1 MTRPRTT
8 ALAALLALAAAVPAA
23 AQEAAPAREGQR
35 IDDRRPDAPITF
47 GVFGRPVEFTGSWE
61 FSLEKRQDFDL
72 DPARPRDRRVRE
84 NELKLE
90 LRARPGTDTEVFL
103 QGSGLHEVRHTQ
115 GADSTRE
122 GQFERGQT
130 WVRFGRLFDSA
141 WSLQLGRV
149 ALLERRGWWW
159 DDDRDALRLQY
170 GGDTWRLDSGV
181 GRELA
186 KVSSKADGID
196 PAEQDVT
203 RWWGQGT
210 WRWARRQAVDLFWLV
225 QRDRSGAPAAGRV
238 FTDED
243 AADGSDLDA
252 RWLGARVGGELRFES
267 GWRFA
272 YRFDAAT
279 LAGREVVTSFDE
291 GADGRITAAASTQR
305 RLRSHA
311 FDLEATVVAPGAG
324 RPSLT
329 LAQAVGSGGSSAGGV
344 DRAFRQTG
352 LQENKGRI
360 AGVKRVRLYGE
371 LLQPTLSNLQ
381 VSLLAGGVRLA
392 ENTSLE
398 VMARRYR
405 QKVAS
410 GTIAGSRLA
419 TDPEGLNGDIG
430 NEIDLVLA
438 LREWRHAE
446 VALRAARFE
455 PGAAFAPDRRAPAQS
470 IEIEFALNF

>member
-1 MTRPRTT
+1 MNLPTRFVAPLLV
-8 ALAALLALAAAVPAA
+8 LAVAGAT
-23 AQEAAPAREGQR
+23 AQESPPSREGQR
-35 IDDRRPDAPITF
+35 IDDRRPDAPMSF
-47 GVFGRPVEFTGSWE
+47 GLLGQPVEFTGSWE
-61 FSLEKRQDFDL
+61 FSVEKRQDFDL
-72 DPARPRDRRVRE
+72 DPARARDRRVRE

-90 LRARPGTDTEVFL
+90 LRARPGTDTEVFV
-103 QGSGLHEVRHTQ
+103 QGSALHEVRHTQ

-170 GGDTWRLDSGV
+170 GGDTWRLDSGIA
-181 GRELA
+181 RELA

-203 RWWGQGT
+203 RWWGQGS

-225 QRDRSGAPAAGRV
+225 QRDRSGPPAAGLV
-238 FTDED
+238 FADED
-243 AADGSDLDA
+243 ATDASDLDA
-252 RWLGARVGGELRFES
+252 RWFGVRIGGELRFES
-267 GWRFA
+267 GWRFG
-272 YRFDAAT
+272 YRLDAAA
-279 LAGREVVTSFDE
+279 LRGREVVTTFDE
-291 GADGRITAAASTQR
+291 GADGRFTAAAGAER
-305 RLRSHA
+305 RLRGHA

-329 LAQAVGSGGSSAGGV
+329 LAQAVGSGGTGAGGV
-344 DRAFRQTG
+344 DRTFRQTG

-381 VSLLAGGVRLA
+381 VSLLAGGVRLS

-405 QKVAS
+405 QKVPSTA
-410 GTIAGSRLA
+410 IAGSRLA
-419 TDPEGLNGDIG
+419 TDPEGLNGDVG
-430 NEIDLVLA
+430 NELDLVLA

-455 PGAAFAPDRRAPAQS
+455 PGAAFAPDRRAPARS

>member
-1 MTRPRTT
+1 MTMPLRLVLT
-8 ALAALLALAAAVPAA
+8 LLALAAAGAC
-23 AQEAAPAREGQR
+23 AQESPAPREGQR
-35 IDDRRPDAPITF
+35 IDDRRPDAPTGF
-47 GVFGRPVEFTGSWE
+47 GVFGLPVEFTGSWE
-61 FSLEKRQDFDL
+61 FSVEKRQDFDL

-90 LRARPGTDTEVFL
+90 LRTRPSADTEVFV

-115 GADSTRE
+115 GAASTRE

-130 WVRFGRLFDSA
+130 WLRFGRLFDSA

-159 DDDRDALRLQY
+159 DDDRDAVRLQY
-170 GGDTWRLDSGV
+170 GGDTWRLDTGV
-181 GRELA
+181 ARELA
-186 KVSSKADGID
+186 KVASTDTGIS
-196 PAEQDVT
+196 PAEQGVS

-210 WRWARRQAVDLFWLV
+210 WRWARRQAVDVFWLA
-225 QRDRSGAPAAGRV
+225 QRDRSGAPAPGRV
-238 FTDED
+238 FADED
-243 AADGSDLDA
+243 ATDASDLDA
-252 RWLGARVGGELRFES
+252 RWFGARVGGELRFDS
-267 GWRFA
+267 GWRLG
-272 YRFDAAT
+272 YRLDAAT
-279 LAGREVVTSFDE
+279 LSGREVSTAFEE
-291 GADGRITAAASTQR
+291 GADGRFTALASAER

-311 FDLEATVVAPGAG
+311 VDLEATVIAPGAG

-329 LAQAVGSGGSSAGGV
+329 LGQAVGSGGTGAGGI

-405 QKVAS
+405 QKVPA
-410 GTIAGSRLA
+410 TVIAGSRLA

-438 LREWRHAE
+438 LREWRHFE
-446 VALRAARFE
+446 IALRAARFE